1 MAIGGFSAGAF
12 ASAYAVYAM
21 GHPAAAV
28 IGLSGAM
35 DVEDAAYYVHGA
47 RGLPPVLLFEGEHDL
62 PSIPPRVGALA
73 SHAARA
79 GLGVRHYIVPG
90 KPHFYD
96 RDSAVVLKQSTL
108 PGGEAARRWRRRW
121 SSSWPRCWCRPR

>member
-1 MAIGGFSAGAF
+1 
-12 ASAYAVYAM
+12 
-21 GHPAAAV
+21 
-28 IGLSGAM
+28 
-35 DVEDAAYYVHGA
+35 VHGA

-108 PGGEAARRWRRRW
+108 PGGEHCATVEARW